1 MGTVTLSS
9 ARESLFYPQSGCCE
23 RDRCLIMK
31 EWTVVLKT
39 PVGLSFEIVNADYAA
54 WDDENERLEFTNVKP
69 GTDLLRELSKMQ
81 SMGKT
86 LNEEE
91 AVKLVLKLLTVLPQM
106 TVAGFAK
113 DSVAGYF
120 EGRSATIK
128 VDLEPR

>member
-1 MGTVTLSS
+1 
-9 ARESLFYPQSGCCE
+9 
-23 RDRCLIMK
+23 MK

-39 PVGLSFEIVNADYAA
+39 PVGLGFEIVKADYAA

-69 GTDLLRELSKMQ
+69 GTDLMRELSKLQ
-81 SMGKT
+81 STGKV

-91 AVKLVLKLLTVLPQM
+91 AVNLVIKLLTVLPRM

-120 EGRSATIK
+120 EGRSATFR
-128 VDLEPR
+128 VEVEPR

>member
-1 MGTVTLSS
+1 
-9 ARESLFYPQSGCCE
+9 
-23 RDRCLIMK
+23 MK